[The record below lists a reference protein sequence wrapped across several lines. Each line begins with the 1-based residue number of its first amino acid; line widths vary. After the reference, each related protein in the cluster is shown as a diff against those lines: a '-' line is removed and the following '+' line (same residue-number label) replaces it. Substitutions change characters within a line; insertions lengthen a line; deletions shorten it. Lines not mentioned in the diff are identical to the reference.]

1 MSEIKDS
8 GNRREFSTGAVRDM
22 AEGKGR
28 CDLLPLDVISTFFM
42 KTGIEK
48 FENASN
54 VIFFL
59 SHALTAW
66 EDIDL
71 SEERFDEQ
79 FHEVT
84 TEYVTEYLYS
94 AIKEFFKQSNFADIP
109 TMILELSVH
118 FEQGAI
124 KYEENNWKRGI
135 PVNCYIDS
143 AIRHYLK
150 WLRGDTDE
158 RHDRAFIWNIVCCIW
173 EVKNHGKGST
183 DENKRTSTDNAESGS
198 FELSAR

>member
-28 CDLLPLDVISTFFM
+28 CDLLPLDVIADLFLVL
-42 KTGIEK
+42 KYEK
-48 FENASN
+48 YERVNIILNYLNSALEIWKGDASSLDSN
-54 VIFFL
+54 RMDFVVDSL
-59 SHALTAW
+59 YGAL
-66 EDIDL
+66 
-71 SEERFDEQ
+71 
-79 FHEVT
+79 
-84 TEYVTEYLYS
+84 
-94 AIKEFFKQSNFADIP
+94 KEFLKQSDFADIP
-109 TMILELSVH
+109 TMVLELSAH

-124 KYEENNWKRGI
+124 KYAENNWKQGI

-158 RHDRAFIWNIVCCIW
+158 RHDRAFVWNIVCCIW
-173 EVKNHGKGST
+173 EVEHHGKRNT
-183 DENKRTSTDNAESGS
+183 DEIKRACTDNAESGS
-198 FELSAR
+198 VELSER

>member
-28 CDLLPLDVISTFFM
+28 CDLLPLDVISDLFVEL
-42 KTGIEK
+42 KCEK
-48 FENASN
+48 YERVNIILNYLNSALEIWKDETVLWDSN
-54 VIFFL
+54 R
-59 SHALTAW
+59 
-66 EDIDL
+66 ID
-71 SEERFDEQ
+71 F
-79 FHEVT
+79 V
-84 TEYVTEYLYS
+84 VGYLYD
-94 AIKEFFKQSNFADIP
+94 ALKEFFKQSDFADIP
-109 TMILELSVH
+109 TMVLELSVH

-124 KYEENNWKRGI
+124 KYTEDNWKRGI

-158 RHDRAFIWNIVCCIW
+158 RHDRAFVWNIVCCIW
-173 EVKNHGKGST
+173 EVEHNGKRNTDKKEST
-183 DENKRTSTDNAESGS
+183 CTDNTESGGI
-198 FELSAR
+198 ELSAR